1 MSRTIVAAKLDEGSS
16 RALANR
22 SRPIFVE
29 EKVVVEDGFVEMGFA
44 DFVQVRCHVGVG
56 EEFCFNESTALVRRG
71 RTGQS
76 LRHERLKS

>member
-1 MSRTIVAAKLDEGSS
+1 MRVDAKKLVGNAQGFEAMSRTIVAAKLDEGSS

-56 EEFCFNESTALVRRG
+56 R
-71 RTGQS
+71 
-76 LRHERLKS
+76 

>member
-44 DFVQVRCHVGVG
+44 DFVKVRCHVGVG
-56 EEFCFNESTALVRRG
+56 R
-71 RTGQS
+71 
-76 LRHERLKS
+76 